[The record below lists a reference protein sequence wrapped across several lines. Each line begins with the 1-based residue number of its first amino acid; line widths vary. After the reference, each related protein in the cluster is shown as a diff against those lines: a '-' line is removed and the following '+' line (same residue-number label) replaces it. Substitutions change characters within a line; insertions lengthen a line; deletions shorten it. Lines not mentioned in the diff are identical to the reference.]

1 MSKVVSVVLVLVG
14 VGILSWWLLR
24 GEVDV
29 PLRVPGTDITAE
41 QMKEREAAASGQGVL
56 TAGAGKAS
64 SLAGSWPR
72 FRNSNFDSISTETIA
87 LNMDWPAGGP
97 PVLWKMELGE
107 GHAGAAVL
115 AGRVY
120 ILDYDREKEKDV
132 LRCLSLDD
140 GAEIWNYAYPVKIKR
155 NHGMSRTVPAVTE
168 KYIVTLG
175 PKCHVHCL
183 DPVTGKFYWMIDLV
197 KEYQTIVPPWYAG
210 QCPLIDGE
218 RVILAPGGS
227 ALLIAVDGASGKVIW
242 QSPNPGKW
250 DMTHSS
256 IIPMTFRNKK
266 MYVYCGRGGVAG
278 VSAEDGTILWQTDQW
293 KISIATVPSPVIVGE
308 DKIFLSGGYRRPVN
322 LLRLVRGLLWGTVAI
337 LIAYSLIDERYRF
350 SRALI
355 LLGSAWAL
363 AVLPLFRIFFSRLRI
378 KGFELDIEKQKRIAI
393 VGHLQEASRVKAL
406 LLQTPVRSEIA
417 GYIAVAGEDS
427 GEEYLGST
435 AQLREIIRAMLDLT
449 SLEVTYKIAPPE
461 SYSIIGSNSIHTAGD
476 LYLVDIN
483 AISKKENRRKKRIF
497 DLAATLFFMLN
508 SFWLIWFFRRKSQ
521 FLKNLAGVLKGSL
534 SWVGYLPLPEQTD
547 LPQLRPGI
555 VNPGNL
561 FCETELTEARKRQLN
576 ILYAKD
582 YRLIT
587 DLELVARS
595 WKLLDQKPDE

>member
-1 MSKVVSVVLVLVG
+1 MNNMSKVVPAVIILAG

-24 GEVDV
+24 GEGEI

-56 TAGAGKAS
+56 TAGAGNAS

-72 FRNSNFDSISTETIA
+72 FRNSNFDNISTETVA
-87 LNMDWPAGGP
+87 LNTDWPASGP
-97 PVLWKMELGE
+97 PVLWKLELGE

-168 KYIVTLG
+168 KYLVTLG

-197 KEYQTIVPPWYAG
+197 KEYQTVVPPWYAG

-227 ALLIAVDGASGKVIW
+227 ALMIAVDGASGKVIW

-256 IIPMTFRNKK
+256 IIPMTFKNKK

-278 VSAEDGTILWQTDQW
+278 VAAEDGRILWQTDEW
-293 KISIATVPSPVIVGE
+293 KISIATISSPVVVGE
-308 DKIFLSGGYRRPVN
+308 DRIFLSGGYNAGCMMIRLKEEPGAIGVETVFRLDAKVFGSPQHTPILYEGHIYGVRPDGQMTCLSPEGEIRWTSGAKN
-322 LLRLVRGLLWGTVAI
+322 RFGLGPYLIADRKLIMLDDSGLLSVAEAAPGGYVP
-337 LIAYSLIDERYRF
+337 LAQAKVLSGHDAWAPMALAAER
-350 SRALI
+350 LI
-355 LLGSAWAL
+355 LRDLTQM
-363 AVLPLFRIFFSRLRI
+363 IC
-378 KGFELDIEKQKRIAI
+378 
-393 VGHLQEASRVKAL
+393 
-406 LLQTPVRSEIA
+406 
-417 GYIAVAGEDS
+417 
-427 GEEYLGST
+427 
-435 AQLREIIRAMLDLT
+435 LDLT
-449 SLEVTYKIAPPE
+449 GK
-461 SYSIIGSNSIHTAGD
+461 
-476 LYLVDIN
+476 
-483 AISKKENRRKKRIF
+483 
-497 DLAATLFFMLN
+497 
-508 SFWLIWFFRRKSQ
+508 
-521 FLKNLAGVLKGSL
+521 
-534 SWVGYLPLPEQTD
+534 
-547 LPQLRPGI
+547 
-555 VNPGNL
+555 
-561 FCETELTEARKRQLN
+561 
-576 ILYAKD
+576 
-582 YRLIT
+582 
-587 DLELVARS
+587 
-595 WKLLDQKPDE
+595 